1 MQTLRESLSDTVV
14 DLDSSDVKSTVLLG
28 LLDGVSRGVVSPQR
42 FVECVRELGYSQEE
56 EKYELGDLLWMAWLL
71 QEGSEGDKGPERI
84 VDAAVGLV
92 QEGFLS
98 RRILMELT
106 DGEFMETAGLVHS
119 YKDGWR
125 KREIRLNTR
134 NVYAQRK
141 YNLLREESEGYSKV
155 TTLLNQA
162 GASKVSEANL
172 DGILKE
178 MKSIV
183 GYFDLDPNRV
193 SSLILDAYAS
203 YPEND
208 DFISLIKG
216 FGVQQCVQLLG
227 FRLSRD
233 NAIHKG
239 VFRIA
244 AILVKTG
251 LIKLEDIMVYFSPS
265 EDEYKSSWAEKVT
278 QLNDTIHH
286 IGVIS
291 LSSKDSNP
299 EEQVL
304 RKSGQTARTIIIDTA
319 MYRNKPW
326 ESGLDHR
333 LEFLGELFTCDA
345 WNEAIIFSKYLTSL
359 GIHDISAYEGV
370 GSAICAIIN
379 QELNNLPSGK
389 GLVLSEKASVCIKM
403 IGCHLHFSLKAFYK
417 VLELVTKLME
427 AGDHEHAQQLLV
439 DNVFP
444 AYNLV
449 PSNVALSHKLWNDIL
464 CKMTYEKRFF
474 LYAEFEETVKQYPL
488 LQASE
493 KLAETEVRRIL
504 RRVTAPA
511 NKKESK
517 LAMRPIGRL
526 LGKISHANP
535 FIVSRQLLRQ
545 VMGMPGMVASISES
559 LRYLTSMT
567 FDVLTFTIVKQLSCG
582 KRKLKEDGVNL
593 EEWFQWLSLF
603 TGVVCRN
610 QNGIEVTALVQYVVN
625 QLKGSESLDLLVLKE
640 IISSMTRISPS
651 VDVSNQ
657 QLDALAGSD
666 ALIQYIVG
674 LEEGG
679 RELSGKKDTARA
691 TNRLLFSLKQGS
703 ENNRLLLPL
712 LILLAQQRTLII
724 LHPPS
729 KHLKLAA
736 ELLDKCQE
744 VTMQYIEFLQK
755 SLPPDEYQS
764 MLPSI
769 EDLVVDYQIDPEVV
783 LQLYRPILRKVK
795 PYDNE
800 GNEEEGELSDGQLP
814 SEDDTNQPG
823 KGEGK
828 KGVNTWSDWPA
839 LQSCMTKLAPA
850 GAFSGISWEL
860 FTCFW
865 AFELSDL
872 CVPKDR
878 YENTLK
884 QIELSR
890 RNLQD
895 DIASRKDMM
904 RSGQW
909 GPNAGPQGDLG
920 ALKGELSILE
930 SLSKILPNDLN
941 SQIDNAKEVSI
952 TFSKASASWCV

>member
-1 MQTLRESLSDTVV
+1 LKESLGE
-14 DLDSSDVKSTVLLG
+14 DSSLEYTSPGGRSSMLLALLQGVCRGILPVPNFVSCVK
-28 LLDGVSRGVVSPQR
+28 
-42 FVECVRELGYSQEE
+42 EIGYSDEE
-56 EKYELGDLLWMAWLL
+56 EKYELGDLVWMSWLL
-71 QEGSEGDKGPERI
+71 QKGLEDGERI
-84 VDAAVGLV
+84 VEASVQLV
-92 QEGFLS
+92 EEGFLS
-98 RRILMELT
+98 RRILMEVS
-106 DGEFMETAGLVHS
+106 DGDFMETAGLVNS

-141 YNLLREESEGYSKV
+141 YNLLREESEGYSKI

-162 GASKVSEANL
+162 GSSRVSEANM

-203 YPEND
+203 YPENE
-208 DFISLIKG
+208 DFVSLIKG
-216 FGVQQCVQLLG
+216 FGVQKCAQFLG

-233 NAIHKG
+233 DALHGG
-239 VFRIA
+239 VLKIA
-244 AILVKTG
+244 AILVKKG
-251 LIKLEDIMVYFSPS
+251 LIGMEDLMVYFSPAE
-265 EDEYKSSWAEKVT
+265 EDYASSWAERMA
-278 QLNDTIHH
+278 QLDAAIQH

-291 LSSKDSNP
+291 LSSKEPSVDEP
-299 EEQVL
+299 VP

-319 MYRNKPW
+319 VYRNTPW
-326 ESGLDHR
+326 ACSGVDHR
-333 LEFLGELFTCDA
+333 LEFLGELFTCGAWDDA
-345 WNEAIIFSKYLTSL
+345 IVFSKYLSKL
-359 GIHDISAYEGV
+359 GIRDISAYESV
-370 GSAICAIIN
+370 GKAICAIIDR
-379 QELNNLPSGK
+379 ELGDLLGK
-389 GLVLSEKASVCIKM
+389 EGTPLTSETLVSCIQM
-403 IGCHLHFSLKAFYK
+403 IGCHLHFNLKAFYK
-417 VLELVTKLME
+417 VMALVTKLVDSGE
-427 AGDHEHAQQLLV
+427 KERAYELLV
-439 DNVFP
+439 NTVFP

-449 PSNVALSHKLWNDIL
+449 PSNVALSHTLWNDIL
-464 CKMTYEKRFF
+464 CKMTYEERFH
-474 LYAEFEETVKQYPL
+474 LYAEFEKTVKEYPL

-511 NKKESK
+511 NKKEAK
-517 LAMRPIGRL
+517 MAMRPIGRL

-593 EEWFQWLSLF
+593 EEWFQWLALF

-610 QNGIEVTALVQYVVN
+610 QNGIEVTALLQYVVN

-674 LEEGG
+674 QEEG
-679 RELSGKKDTARA
+679 REVSGKKDTNRA
-691 TNRLLFSLKQGS
+691 TNRLLHSLKQGS
-703 ENNRLLLPL
+703 ENDRLLLPL

-724 LHPPS
+724 LDPPS

-744 VTMQYIEFLQK
+744 VTMQYIAFLQK
-755 SLPPDEYQS
+755 SLMPEEYEEI
-764 MLPSI
+764 LPSI
-769 EDLVVDYQIDPEVV
+769 DDLVNEYKMDPEVV

-795 PYDNE
+795 PYESEEND
-800 GNEEEGELSDGQLP
+800 EEGEMSDGQLP
-814 SEDDTNQPG
+814 PNEEGTIEQDG
-823 KGEGK
+823 KDHRDEMK
-828 KGVNTWSDWPA
+828 VWPK
-839 LQSCMTKLAPA
+839 LKQLMTRLAPD
-850 GAFSGISWEL
+850 GGFSGISWEL
-860 FTCFW
+860 FVCFW

-872 CVPKDR
+872 IVPKDR

-884 QIELSR
+884 QIELSK

-895 DIASRKDMM
+895 DLASRKDMM
-904 RSGQW
+904 RGGQW
-909 GPNAGPQGDLG
+909 GPNAGPQVDLG
-920 ALKGELSILE
+920 ALKAELSVLE
-930 SLSKILPNDLN
+930 NLAKILPDDMK
-941 SQIDNAKEVSI
+941 SQIENFDRVSSMFAHAS
-952 TFSKASASWCV
+952 TFW